1 MEKAIDNNIKT
12 MKSKISIHTAI
23 ALLLFLTNSYGQTKE
38 IEIKLFL
45 ENLKPSNFSGAIL
58 VAHNDKII
66 EKKAFGLASIEYGI
80 ENKLDTKFNIA
91 SITKMITA
99 VATLQ
104 LYENEKV
111 GLNVPIGEYLPNY
124 PNKLVRD
131 SVTIHQLLTHT
142 SGNNNFYV
150 GNYLQSDKMKY
161 KTISDFVPLFAND
174 TLLSKPGTKYDY
186 SASGFV
192 LLGLIIEKVSGQN
205 YYDYV
210 KENIFK
216 PAEMENTGE
225 LEIDSVVQNKASG
238 YTTFFGESEIPKRNE
253 YYLSKASPAGFHYS
267 TVEDL
272 FKFSKALR
280 NGKLLKKSTAELM
293 FEPKVKGYNTNLGY
307 GIDIDLR
314 YNQTIQGHSGGWYGV
329 RGELMDFMKDN
340 YTVVILSNIDDN
352 GKTGASGVADFFK
365 ELIAEKET
373 EK

>member
-1 MEKAIDNNIKT
+1 

>member
-1 MEKAIDNNIKT
+1 MYITEKLKLMNIKQ
-12 MKSKISIHTAI
+12 KHHINSIF
-23 ALLLFLTNSYGQTKE
+23 LLIGVLAYGQSKDA
-38 IEIKLFL
+38 EIKSFL
-45 ENLKPSNFSGAIL
+45 DSLKPNDFSGTIL
-58 VAHNDKII
+58 VAHNDKVI
-66 EKKAFGLASIEYGI
+66 ENRAFGLASIEYGVD
-80 ENKLDTKFNIA
+80 NKVDTKFNIA

-104 LYENEKV
+104 LYENDKV
-111 GLNVPIGEYLPNY
+111 ELKNPIGEYLPDY

-150 GNYLQSDKMKY
+150 GDFLQEEKSKY
-161 KTISDFVPLFAND
+161 KNISDFVPLFAND
-174 TLLSKPGTKYDY
+174 TLLTHPGTKYDY

-192 LLGLIIEKVSGQN
+192 ILGLIIEKVSGQN

-210 KENIFK
+210 KQNIFK
-216 PAEMENTGE
+216 PSGMENTGE

-238 YTTFFGESEIPKRNE
+238 YTTFFGESEFPKRNE

-280 NGKLLKKSTAELM
+280 NGKLLKKSTTELM
-293 FEPKVKGYNTNLGY
+293 FAPKVKGYNTNLGY

-314 YNQTIQGHSGGWYGV
+314 YDQTIQGHSGGWYGV
-329 RGELMDFMKDN
+329 RAELMDFMKDK

-352 GKTGASGVADFFK
+352 GKTGASHVANFFK
-365 ELIAEKET
+365 ELIAKKQT

>member
-1 MEKAIDNNIKT
+1 MKIKR
-12 MKSKISIHTAI
+12 KIYTTTT
-23 ALLLFLTNSYGQTKE
+23 FLILTIFAFGQTKDA
-38 IEIKLFL
+38 EIKSFL
-45 ENLKPSNFSGAIL
+45 DNLKPSDFSGAIL
-58 VAHNDKII
+58 VAHNDKVI
-66 EKKAFGLASIEYGI
+66 EKRAFGLANIEYGI
-80 ENKLDTKFNIA
+80 QNKVDTKFNIA

-104 LYENEKV
+104 LYENGKV
-111 GLNVPIGEYLPNY
+111 ELKKPIGTYLPDY

-142 SGNNNFYV
+142 SGNNNNLDFWKT
-150 GNYLQSDKMKY
+150 NNLKY
-161 KTISDFVPLFAND
+161 KNVSDFAERFKND

-192 LLGLIIEKVSGQN
+192 ILGLIIEKASGHN

-210 KENIFK
+210 RENIFK
-216 PAEMENTGE
+216 IAEMTNTSE
-225 LEIDSVVQNKASG
+225 LDIDAVVQNKASG
-238 YTTFFGESEIPKRNE
+238 YTTFLQEDKTPRKNE
-253 YYLSKASPAGFHYS
+253 YYLAKTSPAGFHYS

-280 NGKLLKKSTAELM
+280 NYQLLGKETTALM
-293 FEPKVKGYNTNLGY
+293 FVPKVKGYNTNLGY

-340 YTVVILSNIDDN
+340 YTVVILSNVDDD
-352 GKTGASGVADFFK
+352 GKSGTSKVSNYFK
-365 ELIAEKET
+365 ELIAEKQPEQ
-373 EK
+373 